1 MRVAARRGSIVEN
14 VTLAGCSILVIEEQP
29 FVARCLQILLGDA
42 GAEVHCTTCAGEA
55 LDVID
60 RRDFSA
66 ALLDCSQ
73 SAKGRR
79 RVVQRLVRLG
89 LPFMFCKE
97 IDQDEAWP
105 GVPVLIKPVIGIQLV
120 DVLSRLIQ
128 AKNEKLAISKPS
140 SVRMS
145 QPAARRI

>member
-1 MRVAARRGSIVEN
+1 MEN
-14 VTLAGCSILVIEEQP
+14 ATLTGCSILVIEEQP

-97 IDQDEAWP
+97 VDQDEAWP

>member
-14 VTLAGCSILVIEEQP
+14 ATLAGCSILVIEEQP
-29 FVARCLQILLGDA
+29 FVARCLQILLGGA

-60 RRDFSA
+60 RRRFSA

-89 LPFMFCKE
+89 LPFVFCKE
-97 IDQDEAWP
+97 IDQDETWP
-105 GVPVLIKPVIGIQLV
+105 GVPVLIKPVIGVQLV
-120 DVLSRLIQ
+120 DVLYRLIE
-128 AKNEKLAISKPS
+128 ARKEKIASSISS
-140 SVRMS
+140 STRRS
-145 QPAARRI
+145 QPAAR

>member
-1 MRVAARRGSIVEN
+1 MEN
-14 VTLAGCSILVIEEQP
+14 ATLTGCSILVIEEQP

>member
-1 MRVAARRGSIVEN
+1 MEN
-14 VTLAGCSILVIEEQP
+14 ATLAGCSILVIEEQP

-42 GAEVHCTTCAGEA
+42 GAEVHCTTSAGEA

-97 IDQDEAWP
+97 VDQDEAWP